1 MPPVGYDAHAKY
13 LTVLLDGLFCPL
25 SKAGAPPVLIGW
37 LRAWKEGREG
47 KERME
52 GREEC
57 DSWWAVEEGKGK
69 REERET

>member
-1 MPPVGYDAHAKY
+1 MDFFA
-13 LTVLLDGLFCPL
+13 PL